1 HENALWSKKRRGNI
15 PKVGQHHLRREN
27 REELEAYMDDMV
39 IKSKTE
45 LEMIKDVEETL
56 MTLKKSKS
64 GKNKGCNEHGLTKQ
78 PETNATAKCSQEGGR
93 AYGLP
98 ISGNK
103 AVSAV
108 LLVERDGRQIPIHYA
123 SRTLQGA
130 EINYPTMEKLALAL
144 VHAARRLR
152 RHNDRGQHYTGEDKR
167 AGRYLSRRRKYGRA
181 RSHTNQST

>member
-1 HENALWSKKRRGNI
+1 MQRLSGKLDALNRFLSKAAERAL
-15 PKVGQHHLRREN
+15 PCL
-27 REELEAYMDDMV
+27 D
-39 IKSKTE
+39 
-45 LEMIKDVEETL
+45 
-56 MTLKKSKS
+56 TLKK
-64 GKNKGCNEHGLTKQ
+64 
-78 PETNATAKCSQEGGR
+78 SQEGGR

-108 LLVERDGRQIPIHYA
+108 LLVERDGRQIPIHYV

-152 RHNDRGQHYTGEDKR
+152 
-167 AGRYLSRRRKYGRA
+167 
-181 RSHTNQST
+181 